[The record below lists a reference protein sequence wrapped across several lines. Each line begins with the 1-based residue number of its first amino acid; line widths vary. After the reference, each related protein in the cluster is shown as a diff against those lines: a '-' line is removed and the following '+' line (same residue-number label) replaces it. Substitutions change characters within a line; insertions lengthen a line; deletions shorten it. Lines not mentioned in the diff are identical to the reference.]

1 MSIQEL
7 VDSLALQLEQAKNT
21 EKGEKMTA
29 YMQDKFP
36 FYGIYAEDRKAIQRN
51 WFQLVKQH
59 QPNFWDLL
67 RELWRRDQREFQM
80 IGVELLKKRPKKQYE
95 KGDWTQFEWMITEKS
110 WWDTVDLIAS
120 NAVGTYFQL
129 FPEMRDEVIHKWREN
144 DVFWLN
150 RTCLLFQLKYK
161 NTVDFALLTDL
172 IDSFKGNQEFFI
184 QKAIGWSLRE
194 YSKANP
200 QAVRSYLDLSELKGL
215 AVREAS
221 KYL

>member
-1 MSIQEL
+1 MSIPEL
-7 VDSLALQLEQAKNT
+7 VDSLALQLEQAKNA

-36 FYGIYAEDRKAIQRN
+36 FYGIYAEDRKAIQRD

-80 IGVELLKKRPKKQYE
+80 IGVDLLKKRPKKQYE
-95 KGDWTQFEWMITEKS
+95 KEDWTQFEWMITEKS

-129 FPEMRDEVIHKWREN
+129 FPEMRDEVIHKWRES
-144 DVFWLN
+144 DDFWLN

-172 IDSFKGNQEFFI
+172 IDTFKWNQEFFI

-194 YSKANP
+194 YSKVNP
-200 QAVRSYLDLSELKGL
+200 QAVRNYLERSELKGL